1 MLHVTSVYTPCCMLH
16 VLACCLEL
24 LCSSKP
30 VKLLATCTEM
40 DATTLYIVGR
50 QCWESL
56 RLFACSLKGTD
67 HHKQVLSACLAMT
80 KLSVAICS
88 ENLMNLQRCPG
99 LKLNWEIPVSVQ
111 AAIRFITLGCSPTV
125 AIISSSFLRSRFS
138 FSVAF
143 STILKMLSLLL
154 WVRYYITFL
163 MPMKIISRYIC

>member
-1 MLHVTSVYTPCCMLH
+1 MLIENICHFPFEKCDQMSLQKLVTKPGVHGSPLLLFRKAMLH

-67 HHKQVLSACLAMT
+67 YHKQVLSACLAMT

-99 LKLNWEIPVSVQ
+99 LN
-111 AAIRFITLGCSPTV
+111 
-125 AIISSSFLRSRFS
+125 
-138 FSVAF
+138 
-143 STILKMLSLLL
+143 
-154 WVRYYITFL
+154 
-163 MPMKIISRYIC
+163 